1 MKKRTALG
9 LLLALAATFAG
20 CERKAVEV
28 PVAATETVAP
38 SVSYIDGVDW
48 FEGDL
53 DAAFAAAAAQHKPVF
68 LYWGAEWCPP
78 CHDLKAHVFS
88 RRDFQ
93 EKLKQF
99 VPVYLDGDAPGAQRA
114 GSDFQVL
121 GYPTVVVL
129 NAERAE
135 VARIAGGMDLGSYAE
150 VLDVALE
157 GVKPLPQLLAGL
169 HSDQASQLSEA
180 DCRRLAYN
188 GWGLDPRTNAKTLAA
203 DLELAAARCPVTA
216 QAERDRLVVN
226 AADYAASEEIEALE
240 SGKRPGKRLASL
252 VTQVEALLAEQPR
265 SLAAG
270 DALLYLGSDFFV
282 AARKVLP
289 DQAGALRSHWFSLM
303 DAIEID
309 ERFSDTTRLDTA
321 GGRLRAAEALAADG
335 KVPAEVAKRARAT
348 LDTYLARDYQGYAR
362 AGIINSASGI
372 LDKLGDDARLKS
384 LLEEQIKISKT
395 PYYYFPD
402 IADLE
407 EKAGNK
413 DQALAWLERGYR
425 ESKGPATRF
434 QWGTLYINGLLR
446 ISPQDEP
453 RIRTAVLDVIG
464 ELEGP
469 DRIHARARARLDKL
483 DTALADWSKANKG
496 GATLAAVH
504 QRWQQ
509 VCQSLAPADSVRA
522 ECPGLLAAGS

>member
-1 MKKRTALG
+1 V
-9 LLLALAATFAG
+9 LLLAFTVLAA
-20 CERKAVEV
+20 CDKAQP
-28 PVAATETVAP
+28 PVAAALP
-38 SVSYIDGVDW
+38 AADASVGHIDGIAW

-78 CHDLKAHVFS
+78 CHDLKANVFS

-93 EKLKQF
+93 EKLRQF

-129 NAERAE
+129 DTERAE
-135 VARIAGGMDLGSYAE
+135 IARISGGMDLGSYAE
-150 VLDVALE
+150 VLDLALE
-157 GVKPLPQLLAGL
+157 GVKPLPQVLMALR
-169 HSDQASQLSEA
+169 SDRSSVLTEA

-188 GWGLDPRTNAKTLAA
+188 GWGLDPRTDPATLAA
-203 DLELAAARCPVTA
+203 DLELAAARCPATA
-216 QAERDRLVVN
+216 TAERDRLIVN
-226 AADYAASEEIEALE
+226 AADYAASEQVKDIEA
-240 SGKRPGKRLASL
+240 GKRPDKRLAGL
-252 VTQVEALLAEQPR
+252 ITQVQGLLADRNR
-265 SLAAG
+265 SLATA
-270 DALLYLGSDFFV
+270 DALLYLGADFFV
-282 AARKVLP
+282 AARKGVP
-289 DQAGALRSHWFSLM
+289 AAADQLRTNWYGLM
-303 DAIEID
+303 DAIEGD
-309 ERFSDTTRLDTA
+309 ARFADSTRLDTA
-321 GGRLRAAEALAADG
+321 GGRLRAAKALASDG
-335 KVPAEVAKRARAT
+335 RIPPEIAARARTT
-348 LDTYLARDYQGYAR
+348 LDAYLAHDYQGYAR

-372 LDKLGDDARLKS
+372 LDELGEDARLKA
-384 LLEEQIKISKT
+384 LLEAEIKISKT

-402 IADLE
+402 LADLE

-413 DQALAWLERGYR
+413 EQALTWLERGYR

-483 DTALADWSKANKG
+483 NTALADWAGDNKG
-496 GATLAAVH
+496 SATLVAVR

-509 VCQSLAPADSVRA
+509 ICQELPPADSVRA
-522 ECPGLLAAGS
+522 ECPGLLAKGG